1 MNLSFS
7 TRGRTATPW
16 ENLTEMALENGFTGI
31 EVYDAYKDAAL
42 TGPSGPFNVYH
53 AASTLRALRD
63 LGLSIPLFDSSCRVG
78 SDEPESLKNLN
89 FLIELSGAMQTRY
102 VALRSDAETVEAV
115 QKDLD
120 TLLPEAEKHGVT
132 LLIKTNGLFSNT
144 ARLRDLLDAYASDAL
159 GVLWDVHHPYRDCGE
174 TPDETI
180 RNLGAY

>member
-7 TRGRTATPW
+7 TRGRTRTAW
-16 ENLTEMALENGFTGI
+16 EDLTAMAVENGFSGI

-89 FLIELSGAMQTRY
+89 FLIELAGAMQTRY

-120 TLLPEAEKHGVT
+120 TLLPDAWDKMSLSERRMYLRG
-132 LLIKTNGLFSNT
+132 NNT
-144 ARLRDLLDAYASDAL
+144 RRR
-159 GVLWDVHHPYRDCGE
+159 P
-174 TPDETI
+174 
-180 RNLGAY
+180 N